1 MKILAIDTSSEI
13 CSVAILEDEK
23 VIDEINL
30 DNGRTHSENL
40 MPLVEE
46 ILKRNNFLVSDINLL
61 ACSVGPGSFT
71 GIRIGVSSI
80 KPIAEVLNLKI
91 ASVTSLE
98 TLARNVEEKEK
109 IIVSLIDA
117 RNDQVYCGIF
127 DDKYDKIED
136 YMADDITKIISHIEK
151 YEKIILV
158 GNGAEKHKEL
168 IKEKLYNIKFSE
180 NNKQSAVN
188 VGKIGYKK
196 YLENNL
202 KSADTIIPIYL
213 RKSQA
218 ERMKKDKG

>member
-13 CSVAILEDEK
+13 CSVAILEDER

-40 MPLVEE
+40 MPLIDE

-98 TLARNVEEKEK
+98 TLARNVEGKEK

-136 YMADDITKIISHIEK
+136 YMADDINKIISHIEK

-202 KSADTIIPIYL
+202 KSADTIIPNYL

>member
-1 MKILAIDTSSEI
+1 MKILAIDTSSEV

-40 MPLVEE
+40 MPLIEE
-46 ILKRNNFLVSDINLL
+46 ILKRNNFLVSDMNLL

-80 KPIAEVLNLKI
+80 KPIAEVLKLKI

-98 TLARNVEEKEK
+98 TLARNVEEKER

-117 RNDQVYCGIF
+117 RNNQVYCGIF
-127 DDKYDKIED
+127 DDKYNQLEE
-136 YMADDITKIISHIEK
+136 YRADDIKEIISVLKK
-151 YEKIILV
+151 YENIIMV

-168 IKEKLYNIKFSE
+168 IKEKMYNIKFSE

-218 ERMKKDKG
+218 ERMKKG